1 VLSLVSSHPPR
12 SRAVFV
18 DQPDAAVVATRHWR
32 SYGNDP
38 LPTGVEAL
46 DEPFSAFPS
55 WFLRIECARCGN
67 AQMINQAHM
76 RWDSMPLV
84 TSSCGCVTTA
94 AAVRQG
100 ARSCSQASRA
110 PAAGRCEGSRFR
122 CRV

>member
-1 VLSLVSSHPPR
+1 M
-12 SRAVFV
+12 
-18 DQPDAAVVATRHWR
+18 RHWR

-55 WFLRIECARCGN
+55 WFLRIECGRCGN

-76 RWDSMPLV
+76 RWDSMPLRDV
-84 TSSCGCVTTA
+84 IARMRHDGSVA
-94 AAVRQG
+94 RQDE
-100 ARSCSQASRA
+100 RSCLQASRA

-122 CRV
+122 CQTCEEKMSLVAGGG